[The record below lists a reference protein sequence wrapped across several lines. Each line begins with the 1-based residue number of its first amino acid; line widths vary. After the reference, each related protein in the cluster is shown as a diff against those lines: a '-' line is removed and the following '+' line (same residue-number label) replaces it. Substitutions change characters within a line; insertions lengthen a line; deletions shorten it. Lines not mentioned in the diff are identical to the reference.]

1 MGGLLSDIYLPPS
14 TLVKKS
20 AHNKNKYMNIG
31 EKKGVS
37 L

>member
-1 MGGLLSDIYLPPS
+1 
-14 TLVKKS
+14 LVKKS

-37 L
+37 LWFFGQFHPTK